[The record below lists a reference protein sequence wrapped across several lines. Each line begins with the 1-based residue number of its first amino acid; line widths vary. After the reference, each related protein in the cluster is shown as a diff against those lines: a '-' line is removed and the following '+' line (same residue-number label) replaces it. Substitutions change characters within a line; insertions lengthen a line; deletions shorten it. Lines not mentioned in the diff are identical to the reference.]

1 MRYAAILLLFLLVNT
16 TGGWAQSTLN
26 GTIRDSLTQKPLELA
41 SVFLAN
47 TTYGA
52 STNASGQ
59 FTIKNVPAGPYD
71 LIVSYVGYQLFKRR
85 ITVGNGAQPLELLLT
100 PSAQQLKGVT
110 VRPNPNRESD
120 YQKFAETFLGRTSFS
135 RQCRIRNPDAV
146 LVAFDAE
153 QNQLTASSPTFVQV
167 DNDALGYRVKYYGLE
182 FTLNFKQQYVSF
194 YGWPVF
200 EEMTPRRNKQRQRW
214 LTNREKAYRGSLTHF
229 LKSVRDN
236 DLAQQGF
243 LVRKLRIVPNP
254 RFARTDSLRKAL
266 LRARRNQALTAA
278 EMDSIDRWVK
288 MPPNF
293 SMLYMAERPIDS
305 LRRAEFTPKR
315 VYLRFSD
322 YLQVSYL
329 REAPDPLYQ
338 PARPFGAPPGPVA
351 RPIRQISLLT
361 LTQPEVEILP
371 NGQLVEPLAVLTD
384 EYWAFEKMGEL
395 LPLDYQ
401 PPPSTTPR

>member
-1 MRYAAILLLFLLVNT
+1 MFRSLLVLLCLVLVPKLCL
-16 TGGWAQSTLN
+16 AQGNLN
-26 GTIRDSLTQKPLELA
+26 GTIRDSLTRQPLELA
-41 SVFLAN
+41 SVFLAS

-52 STNASGQ
+52 STNANGQ
-59 FTIKNVPAGPYD
+59 FTIKDVPAGPYD
-71 LIVSYVGYQLFKRR
+71 LIVSYVGYKLFKRR
-85 ITVGNGAQPLELLLT
+85 IAVRNGAQPLELLLT
-100 PSAQQLKGVT
+100 PSAQQLSGVT

-146 LVAFDAE
+146 LVSFNAE
-153 QNQLTASSPTFVQV
+153 QSQLTASSPTFVQV
-167 DNDALGYRVKYYGLE
+167 DNAALGYRVKYYGLE
-182 FTLNFKQQYVSF
+182 FTLNFTRQYVSF
-194 YGWPVF
+194 YGWPIF
-200 EEMTPRRNKQRQRW
+200 EEMTPRSNKQRQRW
-214 LTNREKAYRGSLTHF
+214 LANREKAYRGSLTHF
-229 LKSVRDN
+229 LRSVHDN
-236 DLAQQGF
+236 QVSREGYV
-243 LVRKLRIVPNP
+243 VRKLRIVPNP

-278 EMDSIDRWVK
+278 EMDSIDRWAKV
-288 MPPNF
+288 PPNF

-305 LRRAEFTPKR
+305 LRRAELTPER
-315 VYLRFSD
+315 VYLLFPD

-338 PARPFGAPPGPVA
+338 PARPFGAPSGPVA
-351 RPIRQISLLT
+351 RPEWQISLLT

-384 EYWAFEKMGEL
+384 EYWGFEKMGEL

-401 PPPSTTPR
+401 PPHSTSVR